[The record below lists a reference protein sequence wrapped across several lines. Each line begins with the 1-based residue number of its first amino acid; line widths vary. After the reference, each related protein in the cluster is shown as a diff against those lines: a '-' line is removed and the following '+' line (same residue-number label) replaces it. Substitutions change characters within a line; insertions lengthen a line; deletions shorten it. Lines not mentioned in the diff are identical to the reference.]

1 MLFSSYLLLLMVVLM
16 LILLNSKRHFM
27 RAFLILEVMMLTALL
42 ITINMLSSVQLEPFM
57 FLTLLTF
64 AVIEAGL
71 GLSLLLS
78 YIKVTGSDVIK
89 NYFFK

>member
-1 MLFSSYLLLLMVVLM
+1 MLFSSYLLLLMVLFMFIFFNV
-16 LILLNSKRHFM
+16 KFHFL
-27 RAFLILEVMMLTALL
+27 RAFLILEAMMLTALL
-42 ITINMLSSVQLEPFM
+42 ITISLLSSVQTEPFM

-78 YIKVTGSDVIK
+78 FIKLTGNDAMMNS
-89 NYFFK
+89 FK